1 MRKKE
6 EAEGKKE
13 EEEARGRRNEEE
25 RKTKNE
31 EAEGKR
37 SRQKKEG
44 RRKNDGG
51 RKKEEEGRRTKKR
64 TKERGRRMKEKVRKT
79 QTKLECQRCFTESTS
94 IAASELDERNPKSPG
109 KRFNT
114 PSKLS
119 NQSTNTN
126 CPPHIDLKTAQVE
139 RARAANEIKFLQ
151 LTHKCTL
158 NASSAPRRKETRR

>member
-1 MRKKE
+1 LFR
-6 EAEGKKE
+6 EGVTE
-13 EEEARGRRNEEE
+13 TMPCQSSQ
-25 RKTKNE
+25 KTKKCQLPTLILNL
-31 EAEGKR
+31 
-37 SRQKKEG
+37 
-44 RRKNDGG
+44 
-51 RKKEEEGRRTKKR
+51 TK
-64 TKERGRRMKEKVRKT
+64 KVRKT
-79 QTKLECQRCFTESTS
+79 QTRLECQRCFTESTS